1 MADPPADWQLL
12 ASIERLGASQAATAK
27 SPHVRFTLGD
37 ALVAFAGHSADAT
50 ALRTA
55 LVHALHAVGGYMEP
69 GAQGEVV
76 YCFPRATRRAA
87 VARSAAHRAASW
99 RRIAWRGLVAATKCV
114 FALWLVLS
122 LVLAFLAVV
131 AAFILAISQ
140 RGGGGDSRDV
150 LPITT
155 GFSGGGG
162 GGGGGPGYRG
172 DPFMD
177 LYWYMTMRD
186 ITWLMFWTEQERY
199 NAQLARQLAQD
210 PFGEA
215 VKPSMPRGPAG
226 RPGGGGG
233 GGGPGGGGGDPP
245 PPGGPGPSRPWL
257 SLADE
262 PPDFAHDA
270 SMPTALRR
278 NDLSFTEAVFAFVFG
293 RGDPNSDLELRR
305 WRAVGMLLRACQG
318 CVFAE
323 QVAPFLDTYL
333 LRGDA
338 SAKPWAARLTTALPR
353 GLAAWTRR
361 WGLLDSDGARDEGR
375 MHEGYMLPVLTRF
388 GGFAES
394 SDDGR
399 LVYVFPALRVTATS
413 DGAGPS
419 AARPHAVAVAPPV
432 APPLYERHWPL
443 WDGGEKQPIVIL
455 LGMANGGLLWLF
467 QAIGGLQ
474 IAAATDAATADAA
487 AARARAQAKALGRKA
502 GAGFAQGAAQP
513 RAELGPNTVR
523 VLTAITRLATT
534 LFPALAAYAIAF
546 FALPVLRALYAHTQN
561 QRINRRNAAR
571 KRAAADALAA
581 ALAAVEDGRAAAA
594 ARLRQE
600 PVVVAPPTGE
610 P

>member
-1 MADPPADWQLL
+1 MAQPTPADWPLL
-12 ASIERLGASQAATAK
+12 LSIERLGASQAGSKA
-27 SPHVRFTLGD
+27 PHVRFTLGD
-37 ALVAFAGHSADAT
+37 ALVSFAGHSADAT

-55 LVHALHAVGGYMEP
+55 LVQALHATGGYMEP

-87 VARSAAHRAASW
+87 VANSAAHRVASW
-99 RRIAWRGLVAATKCV
+99 RRIAWRGAVVVTKCV

-131 AAFILAISQ
+131 AAVILAISQ
-140 RGGGGDSRDV
+140 RGSGGDSRDV

-155 GFSGGGG
+155 GFSGGGGG

-186 ITWLMFWTEQERY
+186 ITWLMFWTEQERH
-199 NAQLARQLAQD
+199 NQQLARQLAQD
-210 PFGEA
+210 PFGQA
-215 VKPSMPRGPAG
+215 VKPPMARAPTAPAG
-226 RPGGGGG
+226 GGGGGG
-233 GGGPGGGGGDPP
+233 GGGPGGDPP
-245 PPGGPGPSRPWL
+245 PPGGPGPSQPWL

-323 QVAPFLDTYL
+323 QVAPFLDSYL
-333 LRGDA
+333 LRGDT
-338 SAKPWAARLTTALPR
+338 SAKPWASR
-353 GLAAWTRR
+353 LAASMPRALAVWTRR
-361 WGLLDSDGARDEGR
+361 WGLLDADGARDEGR

-388 GGFAES
+388 GGFAEA

-399 LVYVFPALRVTATS
+399 LVYVFPALRVSTG

-419 AARPHAVAVAPPV
+419 AARPHAVAAAPPV

-455 LGMANGGLLWLF
+455 LGLANGLLLWLF

-474 IAAATDAATADAA
+474 IAAATEAASADAA
-487 AARARAQAKALGRKA
+487 AARAKAQAKALGRKA
-502 GAGFAQGAAQP
+502 GAGFAQGAGQP
-513 RAELGPNTVR
+513 RSELGPTTVR
-523 VLTAITRLATT
+523 VLTTITRLATT
-534 LFPALAAYAIAF
+534 LFPALAAYAVAF
-546 FALPVLRALYAHTQN
+546 FALPVARALYAHIQN
-561 QRINRRNAAR
+561 QSIDRRNAAR

-581 ALAAVEDGRAAAA
+581 ALAAVEDGRATAA

-600 PVVVAPPTGE
+600 PVIVAPPTGE